1 MVGVLWLSRRPT
13 RWCSR
18 LGRGVLP
25 FTGLA
30 LPYTGLL
37 MASQWP
43 STGFQMVFN
52 WLLTGLSITSQLHFA
67 GLPLMYYRPLHRPL
81 HRPLTGLSPSTNP
94 GPLSPQGPFP
104 RGPAGLRAPAAVR
117 ARDGRAG
124 RGDCACEPS
133 RQCTALR
140 RKYIVSTAGVQC
152 NFQDEGH
159 CCASTALPSRTT
171 PRLTRD
177 GRVPGHAASVQLP
190 GPAV

>member
-67 GLPLMYYRPLHRPL
+67 GLPLMFC
-81 HRPLTGLSPSTNP
+81 RPLTGLSPASHR
-94 GPLSPQGPFP
+94 PLTPVPCRRRDLFP
-104 RGPAGLRAPAAVR
+104 EGRRVYELQQQYELEMAEPAEVT
-117 ARDGRAG
+117 AR
-124 RGDCACEPS
+124 
-133 RQCTALR
+133 
-140 RKYIVSTAGVQC
+140 V
-152 NFQDEGH
+152 N
-159 CCASTALPSRTT
+159 
-171 PRLTRD
+171 
-177 GRVPGHAASVQLP
+177 LP
-190 GPAV
+190 GNALH